1 MTNKKKSNCGRPAGR
16 IKTAKI
22 EISIEP
28 AVKDE
33 FMTLLRNQG
42 KTASVEIGL
51 WIRDYIKNNKLEEEE
66 EMKVV
71 SFFSGL
77 GGLDKGFVD
86 TGYDIIWANDFD
98 KYAVQTYKAN
108 FGDHIVLGDIN
119 EIPLEE
125 IPDCDILIGGFPC
138 QPFSMMGQQKGFED
152 TRGTLFFRI
161 AEIVDDKIKRGK
173 KPKAIILEN
182 VRSLRTHNNGET
194 YKEIYRILH
203 DVLGYNV
210 FCDILNSAD
219 YGVPQTR
226 NRTYIVCFDNKNAK
240 FEFPEKEKLI
250 KTLQD
255 LLEPEV
261 DDKYFL
267 SDRILPTILSDGT
280 GGYKAKSEIDLKIA
294 RPLCATMAKMHRAC
308 QDNYVTQNGRVR
320 RLTPREC
327 ARLQGF
333 QDSFVIPVSDS
344 QAYKQFGNA
353 VTVNVSKAVA
363 QSVKAT
369 LINLGEWKD

>member
-1 MTNKKKSNCGRPAGR
+1 MN
-16 IKTAKI
+16 
-22 EISIEP
+22 
-28 AVKDE
+28 
-33 FMTLLRNQG
+33 
-42 KTASVEIGL
+42 
-51 WIRDYIKNNKLEEEE
+51 
-66 EMKVV
+66 VV
-71 SFFSGL
+71 SLFSGL
-77 GGLDKGFVD
+77 GGLDKGFAD
-86 TGYDIIWANDFD
+86 TGYNIVWANDFD

-119 EIPLEE
+119 EIPLEI

-182 VRSLRTHNNGET
+182 VRSLRTHNNGKT
-194 YKEIYRILH
+194 YKEIALEEIHRVLQ

-219 YGVPQTR
+219 YGIPQTR
-226 NRTYIVCFDNKNAK
+226 NRTYIVCFDNQNAK
-240 FEFPEKEKLI
+240 FIFPQKEKLK

-261 DDKYFL
+261 DNKYFL
-267 SDRILPTILSDGT
+267 SDRILPTILSNGT
-280 GGYKAKSEIDLKIA
+280 GGYKAKSEIDLEIA

-308 QDNYVTQNGRVR
+308 QDNYVTQKGRIR

-333 QDSFVIPVSDS
+333 EDSFVIPVSDS

-353 VTVNVSKAVA
+353 VTVNVSRAVA
-363 QSVKAT
+363 QSVKST
-369 LINLGEWKD
+369 FINLGEWVD

>member
-1 MTNKKKSNCGRPAGR
+1 MN
-16 IKTAKI
+16 
-22 EISIEP
+22 
-28 AVKDE
+28 
-33 FMTLLRNQG
+33 
-42 KTASVEIGL
+42 
-51 WIRDYIKNNKLEEEE
+51 
-66 EMKVV
+66 VV
-71 SFFSGL
+71 SLFSGL
-77 GGLDKGFVD
+77 GGLDKGFAD
-86 TGYDIIWANDFD
+86 TGYNIVWANDFD

-119 EIPLEE
+119 EIPLEI

-152 TRGTLFFRI
+152 TRG
-161 AEIVDDKIKRGK
+161 K

-182 VRSLRTHNNGET
+182 VRSLRTHNNGKT
-194 YKEIYRILH
+194 YKEIHRVLQ

-219 YGVPQTR
+219 YGIPQTR
-226 NRTYIVCFDNKNAK
+226 NRTYIVCFDNQNAK
-240 FEFPEKEKLI
+240 FIFPQKEKLK

-261 DDKYFL
+261 DNKYFL
-267 SDRILPTILSDGT
+267 SDRILPTILSNGT
-280 GGYKAKSEIDLKIA
+280 GGYKAKSEIDLEIA

-308 QDNYVTQNGRVR
+308 QDNYVTQKGKIR

-333 QDSFVIPVSDS
+333 EDSFVIPVSDS

-353 VTVNVSKAVA
+353 VTVNVSRAVA
-363 QSVKAT
+363 QSVKST
-369 LINLGEWKD
+369 FINLGEWVD

>member
-1 MTNKKKSNCGRPAGR
+1 MN
-16 IKTAKI
+16 
-22 EISIEP
+22 
-28 AVKDE
+28 
-33 FMTLLRNQG
+33 
-42 KTASVEIGL
+42 
-51 WIRDYIKNNKLEEEE
+51 
-66 EMKVV
+66 VV
-71 SFFSGL
+71 SLFSGL
-77 GGLDKGFVD
+77 GGLDKGFAD
-86 TGYDIIWANDFD
+86 TGYNIVWANDFD

-119 EIPLEE
+119 EIPLEI
-125 IPDCDILIGGFPC
+125 IPDCDILIGGF

-182 VRSLRTHNNGET
+182 VRSLRTHNNGKT
-194 YKEIYRILH
+194 YKEIHRVLQ

-219 YGVPQTR
+219 YGIPQTR
-226 NRTYIVCFDNKNAK
+226 NRTYIVCFDNQNAK
-240 FEFPEKEKLI
+240 FIFPQKEKLK

-261 DDKYFL
+261 DNKYFL
-267 SDRILPTILSDGT
+267 SDRILPTILSNGT
-280 GGYKAKSEIDLKIA
+280 GGYKAKSEIDLEIA

-308 QDNYVTQNGRVR
+308 QDNYVTQKGKIR

-333 QDSFVIPVSDS
+333 EDSFVIPVSDS

-353 VTVNVSKAVA
+353 VTVNVSRAVA
-363 QSVKAT
+363 QSVKST
-369 LINLGEWKD
+369 FINLGEWVD